1 MNVAMV
7 TTAGERCGIASYSD
21 ALVRSLRA
29 LPDTDVRVVPIA
41 VGEQPISHYEAQARA
56 LNAPDVDVVHVQH
69 EFSFWGFPMP
79 GRPSRFDDLRRLIRR
94 PLVLT
99 AHTTLSLKAIFPVA
113 TERNPWRWLKKQRL
127 LRDRE
132 YRESVEVTTFRTDA
146 TIVHTE
152 AAHQEFIERGLSRER
167 VFVVPTG
174 IPAVGRPAGGG
185 AEFRRRHGLEGK
197 RLLTLFGYVTPNK
210 GYAMVVDALRH
221 LPPDVVFVVAGG
233 ARRPVEEKYVGDL
246 QRYVAQSGM
255 RERTVITG
263 YLEDDEVA
271 AAMDA
276 TDVALVP
283 HIQATGS
290 YSVTFPLSHG
300 KPTLAS
306 DLPCFREIAA
316 RGECLELFE
325 NGSAADF
332 RGKLTTLLASPTRQA
347 DLAAKAARYA
357 VRFSWPEVAATTR
370 GIYEAALRSGGRASA
385 AS

>member
-7 TTAGERCGIASYSD
+7 TTAGERCGIAAYSD
-21 ALVRSLRA
+21 ALVQSLRA
-29 LPDTDVRVVPIA
+29 LPDTDVRIVPIA
-41 VGEQPISHYEAQARA
+41 VGEQPISHYEAQARE

-69 EFSFWGFPMP
+69 EFSFWGFPVP
-79 GRPSRFDDLRRLIRR
+79 GRPSRFAELRQLIRR
-94 PLVLT
+94 PLVMT
-99 AHTTLSLKAIFPVA
+99 AHTTLSLRAIFPVA

-127 LRDRE
+127 LRDRD
-132 YRESVEVTTFRTDA
+132 YRESVEVTTFRAEA

-152 AAHQEFIERGLSRER
+152 AAHQEFIERGLCRER
-167 VFVVPTG
+167 LFVVPTG
-174 IPAVGRPAGGG
+174 IPAPPRPAGGG
-185 AEFRRRHGLEGK
+185 TEFRRRHGLEGK

-210 GYAMVVDALRH
+210 GYAMVVDVLRH

-233 ARRPVEEKYVGDL
+233 ARRPIEEKYVSDL
-246 QRYVAQSGM
+246 QRYVAQAGM
-255 RERTVITG
+255 HDRTVITG
-263 YLEDDEVA
+263 YLEDHEVA
-271 AAMDA
+271 AVMDA
-276 TDVALVP
+276 TDIALVP

-316 RGECLELFE
+316 RGNCLELFE
-325 NGSAADF
+325 NGNAVHF
-332 RGKLTTLLASPTRQA
+332 RDQLMTLLQSPARRA
-347 DLAAKAARYA
+347 DLAAKASAYA

-370 GIYEAALRSGGRASA
+370 NIYEAALRAGQSTAA